1 MKALQIV
8 NAVVLALCVTL
19 AVTLGV
25 VALIYVVHLE
35 SSPRLQAE
43 WPTVARVTAV
53 FWALS
58 LVTGLSF
65 WAQHRRLAW
74 RWPAQASSVV
84 ALLLGAFA
92 LLRVLRV

>member
-1 MKALQIV
+1 MKALQIL
-8 NAVVLALCVTL
+8 NAVVFALCVTL

-25 VALIYVVHLE
+25 VALIYAVHLE

-43 WPTVARVTAV
+43 WPTVARVTTV
-53 FWALS
+53 FWVLS
-58 LVTGLSF
+58 GVTGLAF

-84 ALLLGAFA
+84 ALMLGAFA
-92 LLRVLRV
+92 LLRVLRI

>member
-1 MKALQIV
+1 MRALQIL
-8 NAVVLALCVTL
+8 NAVVLALCTTL

-25 VALIYVVHLE
+25 VALIYVVHID

-53 FWALS
+53 FWVLS
-58 LVTGLSF
+58 IVAGLTF

-74 RWPAQASSVV
+74 RWPAQAASVL
-84 ALLLGAFA
+84 ALVLGAFA
-92 LLRVLRV
+92 LLRVLRI